1 MKKVVW
7 SFMKRLY
14 ARIDKRWVEVQEQ
27 SRAEEF
33 SLLKEVW
40 GQEEVVKESVSP
52 SPTPWQQFV
61 EDNRVVNSYLGRTA

>member
-1 MKKVVW
+1 MRKVIW
-7 SFMKRLY
+7 SFMKRVY
-14 ARIDKRWVEVQEQ
+14 ARIDKRWFEVQEQ

-33 SLLKEVW
+33 SLLKEIW
-40 GQEEVVKESVSP
+40 GQEEVVKESV